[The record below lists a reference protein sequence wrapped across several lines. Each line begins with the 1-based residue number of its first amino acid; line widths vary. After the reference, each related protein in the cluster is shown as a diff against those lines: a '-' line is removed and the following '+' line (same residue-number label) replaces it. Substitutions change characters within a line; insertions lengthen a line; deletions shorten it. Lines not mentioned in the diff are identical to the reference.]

1 MSNNVITLP
10 QFDEMLA
17 VYLEY
22 GDIFNKGMS
31 KFEQLCS
38 EGIPISFDETDRIF
52 QEHESTLID
61 GKYVQFG
68 DKLRDVLGDIFEKHG
83 LTDVWKDGKVYI
95 RIGSDW
101 DFQADRVYY
110 MNCILGAPANR
121 LTTTGK
127 FNANEL
133 EKYLLRVYRVSS
145 VNELTQED
153 CDAFIKLINNLV
165 NEFKASLK
173 SLEESAIAAREDVE
187 KCVKDMVNICAKHM
201 YGVYCE
207 LYDTTYFMVKC
218 MVDMNAPI
226 GNKSAKNVMSE
237 LCNGNFDEWYYGEIS
252 NGNSVVKLLDLHD
265 YVKPLYQDALNDMIS
280 DLNVDGAEYEL

>member
-22 GDIFNKGMS
+22 GDIFNNGMI

-38 EGIPISFDETDRIF
+38 DGIPIDFDETDRIF

-61 GKYVQFG
+61 GKYIQFG
-68 DKLRDVLGDIFEKHG
+68 DKLHDVLGEILEKHG

-95 RIGSDW
+95 RISSDW

-110 MNCILGAPANR
+110 MNYILGAPANR
-121 LTTTGK
+121 LTTTSK
-127 FNANEL
+127 FNSDEL
-133 EKYLLRVYRVSS
+133 EKYLLRAYRVSS

-153 CDAFIKLINNLV
+153 CDAFIKLINNLI

-173 SLEESAIAAREDVE
+173 SLEESAIAANEDV
-187 KCVKDMVNICAKHM
+187 KNCVKDMVNICAKHM

-226 GNKSAKNVMSE
+226 GNKSAKDVMSE

-280 DLNVDGAEYEL
+280 DLNIGGLEYE

>member
-1 MSNNVITLP
+1 MSNEVIKLP

-17 VYLEY
+17 LYLTY
-22 GDIFNKGMS
+22 GDIFNKGMN

-38 EGIPISFDETDRIF
+38 EGIPISFNETDRIF

-61 GKYVQFG
+61 GKYVQFR
-68 DKLRDVLGDIFEKHG
+68 DKLYDVLGEISERYG
-83 LTDVWKDGKVYI
+83 LTDTWKDDEVYL
-95 RIGSDW
+95 RISADW
-101 DFQADRVYY
+101 DFQVGRMYY
-110 MNCILGAPANR
+110 LNCILGAPANR
-121 LTTTGK
+121 LTTNGK
-127 FNANEL
+127 FNSDEL
-133 EKYLLRVYRVSS
+133 EKYLLCVYRVSS

-153 CDAFIKLINNLV
+153 CNAFIKLINNLV

-173 SLEESAIAAREDVE
+173 SLEESAIAARDDVE

-226 GNKSAKNVMSE
+226 GSKSATEVMDE
-237 LCNGNFDEWYYGEIS
+237 LRNGNFDEWYYGEVE

-280 DLNVDGAEYEL
+280 DLNIGGLEYE

>member
-1 MSNNVITLP
+1 MSNGVITLP
-10 QFDEMLA
+10 QFDEMLS

-22 GDIFNKGMS
+22 GDIFNKGMT

-38 EGIPISFDETDRIF
+38 EGIPINFDETDRIF

-68 DKLRDVLGDIFEKHG
+68 DKLRDVLGEILEKHG
-83 LTDVWKDGKVYI
+83 LTDTWKDGKVYL
-95 RIGSDW
+95 RVSGDW
-101 DFQADRVYY
+101 DFQEGRMYY
-110 MNCILGAPANR
+110 LNCILGAPANR

-127 FNANEL
+127 FNSDEL
-133 EKYLLRVYRVSS
+133 EKYLLRLYRVSNI
-145 VNELTQED
+145 NELTQEN
-153 CDAFIKLINNLV
+153 CDAFIKLINNLI
-165 NEFKASLK
+165 NESKATLK

-187 KCVKDMVNICAKHM
+187 KCVKDIVNICAKHM

-207 LYDTTYFMVKC
+207 LYDATYFMVKC
-218 MVDMNAPI
+218 MVDMNVPI
-226 GNKSAKNVMSE
+226 GNKSAKDVMSE

-280 DLNVDGAEYEL
+280 DLHVDGVEYEL

>member
-22 GDIFNKGMS
+22 GDIFNNGMI

-38 EGIPISFDETDRIF
+38 DGIPIDFDETDRIF

-61 GKYVQFG
+61 GKYIQFG
-68 DKLRDVLGDIFEKHG
+68 DKLHDVLGEILEKHG
-83 LTDVWKDGKVYI
+83 LTDVWRDGKVYI
-95 RIGSDW
+95 RISSDW

-127 FNANEL
+127 FNSDEL
-133 EKYLLRVYRVSS
+133 EKYLLRAYRVSS
-145 VNELTQED
+145 VNELTQDD
-153 CDAFIKLINNLV
+153 CDAFIKLINNLI

-173 SLEESAIAAREDVE
+173 SLEESAVAARDDVE

-226 GNKSAKNVMSE
+226 GNKSAKDVMSA
-237 LCNGNFDEWYYGEIS
+237 LCNGNFDEWYYGEIAK
-252 NGNSVVKLLDLHD
+252 GNSVVKLLDSHD
-265 YVKPLYQDALNDMIS
+265 YVKPLYQDTLNDMIS
-280 DLNVDGAEYEL
+280 DLNVDGVDYEL

>member
-1 MSNNVITLP
+1 MSNGVITLP

-17 VYLEY
+17 LYLTY
-22 GDIFNKGMS
+22 GDMFNKGMI

-38 EGIPISFDETDRIF
+38 DGIPIDFDETDRIF

-68 DKLRDVLGDIFEKHG
+68 DKLHDVLGEILEKHG
-83 LTDVWKDGKVYI
+83 LTDVWRDGKVYI
-95 RIGSDW
+95 RISSDW
-101 DFQADRVYY
+101 DFHEDRVYY

-127 FNANEL
+127 FNSDEL

-153 CDAFIKLINNLV
+153 CDAFIKLINNLI

-173 SLEESAIAAREDVE
+173 SLEESAVAAREDVE
-187 KCVKDMVNICAKHM
+187 KCVKDIVNICAKHM

-207 LYDTTYFMVKC
+207 LYDTIYFMVKC

-226 GNKSAKNVMSE
+226 GNKSAKDVMSE

-280 DLNVDGAEYEL
+280 DLNVDGADYEL

>member
-1 MSNNVITLP
+1 MNNGVITLP

-22 GDIFNKGMS
+22 GDIFNNGMS

-61 GKYVQFG
+61 GKYEQFRYKMSDILEDVIG
-68 DKLRDVLGDIFEKHG
+68 EQKLTQFYDN
-83 LTDVWKDGKVYI
+83 GKVYI
-95 RIGSDW
+95 RINKSLDFEDGHMYYLHYCLSRPW
-101 DFQADRVYY
+101 DT
-110 MNCILGAPANR
+110 LSES
-121 LTTTGK
+121 GK
-127 FNANEL
+127 FNSDEL
-133 EKYLLRVYRVSS
+133 VKYLLRKYKVSN
-145 VNELTQED
+145 VNDLTQED
-153 CDAFIKLINNLV
+153 CDNFIKLINTLID
-165 NEFKASLK
+165 ELK
-173 SLEESAIAAREDVE
+173 SHMELLEKSAVAAREDVE
-187 KCVKDMVNICAKHM
+187 KCVKDIVNICAKHM

-226 GNKSAKNVMSE
+226 GNKSAKDVMSE

-280 DLNVDGAEYEL
+280 DLNVDGADYEL

>member
-1 MSNNVITLP
+1 MSNGVITLP

-31 KFEQLCS
+31 KFEHLCS

-61 GKYVQFG
+61 GKYIQFG
-68 DKLRDVLGDIFEKHG
+68 DKLHDVLGEILEKHG

-95 RIGSDW
+95 RISSDW

-110 MNCILGAPANR
+110 MNYILGAPANR
-121 LTTTGK
+121 LTTTGE
-127 FNANEL
+127 FNSDEL
-133 EKYLLRVYRVSS
+133 EKYLLRAHRVSS

-153 CDAFIKLINNLV
+153 CDAFIKLINNLI

-173 SLEESAIAAREDVE
+173 SLEESAVAAREDVE
-187 KCVKDMVNICAKHM
+187 KCVKDIVNICAKHM

-226 GNKSAKNVMSE
+226 GNKSAKDVMSE
-237 LCNGNFDEWYYGEIS
+237 LCNGNFDEWYYGEVE

-280 DLNVDGAEYEL
+280 DLNIGGLEYE

>member
-1 MSNNVITLP
+1 MSNGVITLP
-10 QFDEMLA
+10 QFDDMLA

-22 GDIFNKGMS
+22 GDIFNNGMR

-38 EGIPISFDETDRIF
+38 EGIPISFDKTDRIF

-61 GKYVQFG
+61 GKYIQFG
-68 DKLRDVLGDIFEKHG
+68 DKLRDVLGEILEKHG

-95 RIGSDW
+95 RISSDW
-101 DFQADRVYY
+101 DFQEDRVYY
-110 MNCILGAPANR
+110 MNCVLGTPANR

-127 FNANEL
+127 FNSDEL
-133 EKYLLRVYRVSS
+133 EKYLLHVYRVSS
-145 VNELTQED
+145 VDELTQED
-153 CDAFIKLINNLV
+153 CDAFIKLINNLI

-173 SLEESAIAAREDVE
+173 SLEESAVAAREDVE
-187 KCVKDMVNICAKHM
+187 KCVKDIVNICAKHM

-207 LYDTTYFMVKC
+207 LYDTTCFMVKC

-226 GNKSAKNVMSE
+226 GNKSARDVMSE
-237 LCNGNFDEWYYGEIS
+237 LCNGNFDEWYYGEIA
-252 NGNSVVKLLDLHD
+252 NGNSVVKLIDLHD

-280 DLNVDGAEYEL
+280 DLHVDGDYYEL